1 MLIGIQRGA
10 TFYLVSKSKNH
21 WLYHIWNQP
30 HNKIILNQSFETY
43 LCVVSLL
50 KFEGKLMM
58 VIASK
63 GHFFTQ
69 IPQPIH
75 NSSEMEAIFT
85 IGVTSIHSFPIR
97 TTGQDF
103 LHSCRHLLG
112 LHLSLLTIA
121 ILVWVSVSS
130 AAFLFNFG
138 GILKQKSCGNCQ
150 FCRCST
156 RVLFRE
162 TAYS

>member
-1 MLIGIQRGA
+1 
-10 TFYLVSKSKNH
+10 
-21 WLYHIWNQP
+21 
-30 HNKIILNQSFETY
+30 
-43 LCVVSLL
+43 
-50 KFEGKLMM
+50 MM

-162 TAYS
+162 TAYSWLFNENRVISINFFVHNFVIRPSLFFWNYIVLSNQSKNLSFLNFFLSEIEFYL

>member
-1 MLIGIQRGA
+1 
-10 TFYLVSKSKNH
+10 
-21 WLYHIWNQP
+21 
-30 HNKIILNQSFETY
+30 
-43 LCVVSLL
+43 
-50 KFEGKLMM
+50 MM

-162 TAYS
+162 TAYSWLFNENRVISINFFVHNFVIRPSLFFWNYIVLSNQSKNLSILNFFLSEIEFYL